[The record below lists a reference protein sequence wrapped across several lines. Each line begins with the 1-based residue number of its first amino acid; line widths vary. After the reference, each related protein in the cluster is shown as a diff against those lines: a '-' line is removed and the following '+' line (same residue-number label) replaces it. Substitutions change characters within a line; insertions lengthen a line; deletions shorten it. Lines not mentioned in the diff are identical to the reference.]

1 MKIFKT
7 AAISILFA
15 LICILSGAQILHH
28 AAAEHGSKEPSA
40 AQQPCPQDTSRS
52 SLFPG
57 IAAEDIASLSVT
69 TQNGQFEF
77 RLQDSETVSVNGRK
91 ADEEVFA
98 TLLAQIASLPVCPIM
113 PFTPSAEPMMTLS
126 IHMRDGAR
134 HTAFF
139 YAGSDAGRSTH
150 ISSSSQSIPAFH
162 ATDTWRIG
170 TMLLACEGT
179 RIQDE
184 FGRET
189 PAD

>member
-15 LICILSGAQILHH
+15 LICILSIAKVIHH
-28 AAAEHGSKEPSA
+28 AAAERGSKTPSA

-57 IAAEDIASLSVT
+57 MAAEDIAALSVT
-69 TQNGQFEF
+69 TQNG
-77 RLQDSETVSVNGRK
+77 ETVSVNGRK

-113 PFTPSAEPMMTLS
+113 PFTPSAEPVMTLS